1 MDLASFRLHVPLN
14 IPQAPNPYS
23 GAMEDGIISWGLA
36 PQRCAV
42 CANATGLLRCGGC
55 KVVSYCGS
63 PHQSTHRSEHK
74 AVCKAIKESRESLE
88 REEAVLRAR
97 PADIFHPADVNT
109 SVGHSWGLLDTRD
122 YMRAR
127 HTAADALLQ
136 ADTMSAVESALDH
149 FTDMLRLC
157 RSDNL
162 GVRNVIPILLLRL
175 GREQECYDF
184 LKWWATID
192 KDDRYDLSDV
202 TQPYLDIRGA
212 NAFEGIDLF
221 SSHLS
226 LSHLVC
232 LTLLKLRLWLD
243 LSPFE
248 DEDFDWEFDRSTS
261 DTGFDRPIGT
271 LVRKKIQDIDAVDV
285 SITVEALEDQ
295 YLTLCRMV
303 NDANPHFWPAL
314 IDEEDDS
321 SSLPPYYSRGSEEE
335 EASIVL
341 HQCKRAWEESE
352 DAILMITSGTSKLTP
367 VHQGSAVISEKPAK
381 MVEII
386 EKRRGNGKAFP
397 TRFEPPLPTSQPDE
411 LFPPTFLDRLQNNR
425 FVHHNDR
432 GKALAY
438 VDGACPDNGREG
450 PRAGWAVVYGPPN
463 LDEEGNSGT
472 VSRRLESKGP
482 FGDKMLATSNRA
494 ELRAAIAALR
504 LCDWRSES
512 FNSVVIATDSSY
524 VVDGAT
530 SWSRGWVRNGWKT
543 SMGENVKNKDLWE
556 LLLGEVEKWKD
567 RGLGVELWKIP
578 RELNKVADKAA
589 KKAANEETVELEFR
603 DAETESRPRILVLCL
618 ENEAMFDGVFA
629 DLISSITS
637 KARLERATTRETAL
651 DILHQEPPPSVIF
664 VADAALTH
672 QMKIWD
678 RVIDH
683 LRGGATVVVGGCF
696 SGMVTQGEF
705 DRFFARLG
713 LPWERGSYDRITVK
727 LRTGVTDGY
736 LTKQLP
742 SAYSQKGLFV
752 RNVER
757 SAAWY
762 TEDYSGEAAV
772 VFAKVGNGRLGYI
785 GDVNGE
791 ESSHKVVLAMCGLS
805 I

>member
-1 MDLASFRLHVPLN
+1 
-14 IPQAPNPYS
+14 
-23 GAMEDGIISWGLA
+23 MEYGTISWGLA

-42 CANATGLLRCGGC
+42 CAKATGLLRCGSC

-63 PHQSTHRSEHK
+63 THQSTHRSEHK
-74 AVCKAIKESRESLE
+74 AVCETIKKSREALQ
-88 REEAVLRAR
+88 REETALRAR
-97 PADIFHPADVNT
+97 PADIFHPADVFNT
-109 SVGHSWGLLDTRD
+109 RVGHFWGILGTRD

-127 HTAADALLQ
+127 HTAADALLK
-136 ADTMSAVESALDH
+136 ADTMSAVECALDH
-149 FTDMLRLC
+149 FTGMLRLC

-162 GVRNVIPILLLRL
+162 GVRDAIPALLLRL

-192 KDDRYDLSDV
+192 KDDSYDWSDV
-202 TQPYLDIRGA
+202 TQPYLDIHGA
-212 NAFEGIDLF
+212 NAFEGIDVL

-226 LSHLVC
+226 LSHLVS
-232 LTLLKLRLWLD
+232 LTLLKLRLWLG

-248 DEDFDWEFDRSTS
+248 VEDCDWEFSGTS
-261 DTGFDRPIGT
+261 SSRFHRPTGM
-271 LVRKKIQDIDAVDV
+271 LVRTKVQSSDAVDV
-285 SITVEALEDQ
+285 SITVEALEHQ
-295 YLTLCRMV
+295 YRTLCRMV
-303 NDANPHFWPAL
+303 HDANPHFWPAL
-314 IDEEDDS
+314 IDEEDES
-321 SSLPPYYSRGSEEE
+321 SSLPPYYSPGSEE

-352 DAILMITSGTSKLTP
+352 DAILMITSDTSKFTP
-367 VHQGSAVISEKPAK
+367 VYQGSAVISSKPTK
-381 MVEII
+381 MVEAT
-386 EKRRGNGKAFP
+386 EKRRGSGKAFP
-397 TRFEPPLPTSQPDE
+397 TS
-411 LFPPTFLDRLQNNR
+411 
-425 FVHHNDR
+425 DR
-432 GKALAY
+432 GKALVY
-438 VDGACPDNGREG
+438 VDGACPSNGREG
-450 PRAGWAVVYGPPN
+450 PRAGWAVVYGLPN
-463 LDEEGNSGT
+463 LDEEGSSGT
-472 VSRRLESKGP
+472 LSRRLESKGP
-482 FGDKMLATSNRA
+482 FGGKRLATSNRA

-504 LCDWRSES
+504 LCDWRSDG

-530 SWSRGWVRNGWKT
+530 SWSRGWVRKGWKT
-543 SMGENVKNKDLWE
+543 SKGDNVKNKDLWE

-578 RELNKVADKAA
+578 RELNKIADKAA
-589 KKAANEETVELEFR
+589 KKAANEETVEMGFR
-603 DAETESRPRILVLCL
+603 DLETESRPRILVLCL
-618 ENEAMFDGVFA
+618 EDEAMFDVVFPN
-629 DLISSITS
+629 LISSLMS
-637 KARLERATTRETAL
+637 RARLERATTRETAIK
-651 DILHQEPPPSVIF
+651 ILHQEPPPSVIF

-683 LRGGATVVVGGCF
+683 LRGGATVVVRGCF
-696 SGMVTQGEF
+696 SGIANRGEF

-713 LPWERGSYDRITVK
+713 LPWERGSYGRTTVK
-727 LRTGVTDGY
+727 LRTGVTDGH

-742 SAYSQKGLFV
+742 SAYSQEGLFV
-752 RNVER
+752 RNVES

-762 TEDYSGEAAV
+762 TTEDYSGQAAV